1 MRAVIKRSFTSVLS
15 VAAIA
20 ALALAGCSSETAN
33 DAEQSAAA
41 AAESAVAAANAAQ
54 SEQLTITKTPESI
67 NGGQVMLPIKR
78 NLLFTV
84 KADAEKWTASI
95 ADPSIAEFIAGDAA
109 TPPTIHPLA
118 EGETTVDLTGPDGTT
133 ISFALIVT
141 PGAR

>member
-20 ALALAGCSSETAN
+20 ALALAGCSSKTAN
-33 DAEQSAAA
+33 DAEQSAA
-41 AAESAVAAANAAQ
+41 AAANAAQ

-67 NGGQVMLPIKR
+67 DGGQVMLPIKR

>member
-1 MRAVIKRSFTSVLS
+1 MIKRSFTSVLS

-20 ALALAGCSSETAN
+20 ALALAGCSSKTAN
-33 DAEQSAAA
+33 DAEQS

-67 NGGQVMLPIKR
+67 SGGQVMLPIKR

>member
-20 ALALAGCSSETAN
+20 ALALAGCSSKTAN
-33 DAEQSAAA
+33 DAEQS

-67 NGGQVMLPIKR
+67 SGGQVMLPIKR

>member
-20 ALALAGCSSETAN
+20 ALALAGCSSKTAN
-33 DAEQSAAA
+33 DAEQSAA
-41 AAESAVAAANAAQ
+41 AAANAAQ

-67 NGGQVMLPIKR
+67 DGGQVMLPIKR

-118 EGETTVDLTGPDGTT
+118 EGETMVDLTGPDGTT